1 MGNKCQLKKAATRD
15 VSSYPRTRGPIVNS
29 MSKTYLTHHLPTG
42 NVSSSLINRTS
53 NHALHN
59 TSTRKGN
66 EHATDNS
73 DHTQPTAT
81 AYHIQASK
89 RLQSRRSVT
98 QYVLEASTRMDIA
111 IAQKSSPH
119 LASQHHR
126 MRPAVSIPRA
136 NGFARLLH
144 PERARCIGR
153 RSGKHAGTLAQHARE
168 GKHFR
173 CITALQESRQ
183 PADRPRRPSRPA
195 SQPAVKKRFPRRP
208 RPKRS
213 SRLWRRMQDS
223 QV

>member
-29 MSKTYLTHHLPTG
+29 ISKTYLTHHLPTG

-126 MRPAVSIPRA
+126 MRPAVSISPCQWVRSPPTPKKSQMYRAQKRQTCRYPRTA
-136 NGFARLLH
+136 CERRQTLPLQNSPARVQT
-144 PERARCIGR
+144 AGR
-153 RSGKHAGTLAQHARE
+153 PTKATV
-168 GKHFR
+168 
-173 CITALQESRQ
+173 ES
-183 PADRPRRPSRPA
+183 
-195 SQPAVKKRFPRRP
+195 SQPA
-208 RPKRS
+208 
-213 SRLWRRMQDS
+213 SRKEALS
-223 QV
+223 AASPP